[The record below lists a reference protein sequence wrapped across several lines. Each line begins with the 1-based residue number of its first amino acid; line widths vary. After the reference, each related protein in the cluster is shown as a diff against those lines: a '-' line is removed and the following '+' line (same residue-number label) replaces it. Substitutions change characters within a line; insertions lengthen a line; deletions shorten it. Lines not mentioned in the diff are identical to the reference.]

1 MNQAHPLV
9 LLGDGL
15 NHRPNP
21 SDRIGKKSIQKG
33 AVDVELRSTREMR
46 RNEQLTKTMAN
57 KTEGQTAA
65 AQTKPAQMKSQ
76 PPADKLTLSRQAL
89 SFLEEQNRKLWEQD
103 MEREQ
108 RRQDRM
114 NDCLSSIESKKK
126 ELDAMDKALK
136 VLRICQKI
144 AASIMKGDRVPPEDL
159 KYLMDNDPEGY
170 KMAMALRRHKE
181 DPEDVESALEE
192 EDKNG
197 EAEAASSG
205 ESPQSAPAPEAPSGG
220 ETDSAPTE

>member
-1 MNQAHPLV
+1 M
-9 LLGDGL
+9 
-15 NHRPNP
+15 
-21 SDRIGKKSIQKG
+21 
-33 AVDVELRSTREMR
+33 ELRSTREMR
-46 RNEQLTKTMAN
+46 RNEQLTKAMAN
-57 KTEGQTAA
+57 KTEGQPTA
-65 AQTKPAQMKSQ
+65 AQTKPAQSKAQ
-76 PPADKLTLSRQAL
+76 PPADKLSLSRQAL
-89 SFLEEQNRKLWEQD
+89 SWLEEQNRKLWEQD

-114 NDCLSSIESKKK
+114 NDCLSSMESKKK

-170 KMAMALRRHKE
+170 KMAMAMRRPKE

-192 EDKNG
+192 EEKRNMEGSTEAVASGG
-197 EAEAASSG
+197 ESTPAPEVPSSG
-205 ESPQSAPAPEAPSGG
+205 ESASTS
-220 ETDSAPTE
+220 TE

>member
-1 MNQAHPLV
+1 M
-9 LLGDGL
+9 
-15 NHRPNP
+15 
-21 SDRIGKKSIQKG
+21 
-33 AVDVELRSTREMR
+33 ELRSTREMR
-46 RNEQLTKTMAN
+46 RNEQLTKAMAN
-57 KTEGQTAA
+57 KTEGQPTA
-65 AQTKPAQMKSQ
+65 AQTKPTQSKAQ
-76 PPADKLTLSRQAL
+76 PPADKLSLSRQAL
-89 SFLEEQNRKLWEQD
+89 SWLEEQNRKLWEQD

-114 NDCLSSIESKKK
+114 NDCLSSMESKKK

-170 KMAMALRRHKE
+170 KMAMAMRRPKE

-192 EDKNG
+192 EEKRNMEGSTEAVASGG
-197 EAEAASSG
+197 ESTPAPEVPSSG
-205 ESPQSAPAPEAPSGG
+205 ESASTS
-220 ETDSAPTE
+220 TE

>member
-1 MNQAHPLV
+1 M
-9 LLGDGL
+9 
-15 NHRPNP
+15 
-21 SDRIGKKSIQKG
+21 
-33 AVDVELRSTREMR
+33 ELRSTREMR
-46 RNEQLTKTMAN
+46 RNEQLTKAMAN
-57 KTEGQTAA
+57 KTEGQPTA
-65 AQTKPAQMKSQ
+65 AQTKPTQSKAQ
-76 PPADKLTLSRQAL
+76 PPADKLSLSRQAL
-89 SFLEEQNRKLWEQD
+89 SWLEEQNRKLWEQD

-114 NDCLSSIESKKK
+114 NDCLGSMESKKK

-170 KMAMALRRHKE
+170 KMAMAMRRPKE

-192 EDKNG
+192 EEKRNTEESTEAVASGG
-197 EAEAASSG
+197 ESTPAPEVPSSG
-205 ESPQSAPAPEAPSGG
+205 ESASTS
-220 ETDSAPTE
+220 TE

>member
-1 MNQAHPLV
+1 M
-9 LLGDGL
+9 
-15 NHRPNP
+15 
-21 SDRIGKKSIQKG
+21 
-33 AVDVELRSTREMR
+33 ELRSTREMR
-46 RNEQLTKTMAN
+46 RNEQLTKAMAN
-57 KTEGQTAA
+57 KPEGQPTA
-65 AQTKPAQMKSQ
+65 AQTKPAQSKAQ
-76 PPADKLTLSRQAL
+76 PPADKLSLSRQAL
-89 SFLEEQNRKLWEQD
+89 SWLEEQNRKLWEQD

-114 NDCLSSIESKKK
+114 NDCLSSMESKKK

-170 KMAMALRRHKE
+170 KMAMAMRRPKE

-192 EDKNG
+192 EEKRNMEGSTEAVASGG
-197 EAEAASSG
+197 ESTPAPEVPSSG
-205 ESPQSAPAPEAPSGG
+205 ESASTS
-220 ETDSAPTE
+220 TE

>member
-1 MNQAHPLV
+1 M
-9 LLGDGL
+9 
-15 NHRPNP
+15 
-21 SDRIGKKSIQKG
+21 
-33 AVDVELRSTREMR
+33 ELRSTREMR
-46 RNEQLTKTMAN
+46 RNEQLTKAMAN
-57 KTEGQTAA
+57 KTEGQPTA
-65 AQTKPAQMKSQ
+65 AQTKPAQSKAQ
-76 PPADKLTLSRQAL
+76 PPADKLSLSRQAL
-89 SFLEEQNRKLWEQD
+89 SWLEEQNRKMWEQD

-114 NDCLSSIESKKK
+114 NDCLSSMESKKK

-170 KMAMALRRHKE
+170 KMAMAMRRPKE

-192 EDKNG
+192 EEKRNTEGSTEAVVSGG
-197 EAEAASSG
+197 E
-205 ESPQSAPAPEAPSGG
+205 SAPAPEAPSGG
-220 ETDSAPTE
+220 ESASTSTE